1 MSRCKIALD
10 TGFAAAIY
18 GQLSRQLGCE
28 VDLAALDRH
37 SVTPLYY
44 QILHSLR
51 EQIRTGTLK
60 AGHRVPSEQEISARL
75 RVSRMTARQAL
86 KSLCSLGLTYSQRGK
101 GTFVSRIKVE
111 KNSRQ
116 VLSFSKEMEI
126 RGCQTRSK
134 VLKFDL
140 TSASEEV
147 AEALHLA
154 PNEKVIRLK
163 RVRIADSL
171 PMAVECTCLPL
182 RLCSDLHQTLDP
194 GASLYQALAE
204 RYGIRIASADEVA
217 EAGLANAEVAHLL
230 RITKRS
236 PVFLFTRTSYLENG
250 QPVEYVKSTYRGD
263 RYKITSH
270 LTHQDKPNPVG
281 RI

>member
-1 MSRCKIALD
+1 LN
-10 TGFAAAIY
+10 
-18 GQLSRQLGCE
+18 
-28 VDLAALDRH
+28 LAALDRH

-116 VLSFSKEMEI
+116 VLSFSKEMEG
-126 RGCQTRSK
+126 RGSRTRSK
-134 VLKFDL
+134 VLTFEL
-140 TSASEEV
+140 TSPGEEV
-147 AEALHLA
+147 ADALHLA
-154 PNEKVIRLK
+154 PEEKVIKLR

-171 PMAVECTCLPL
+171 PMAIECTCLPA
-182 RLCSDLHQTLDP
+182 RLCPDLLQKFEP
-194 GASLYQALAE
+194 GTSLYKALADS
-204 RYGIRIASADEVA
+204 YGIRIASADEVA
-217 EAGLANAEVAHLL
+217 EAGLASDEEAQLL
-230 RITKRS
+230 RIAKRS
-236 PVFLFTRTSYLENG
+236 PVFLFTRTSYLDNG
-250 QPVEYVKSTYRGD
+250 QPMEYVKSAYRGD

-270 LTHQDKPNPVG
+270 LTNKDKADSEG